1 MSESTEMA
9 VNQIAALGARQ
20 LAGILEGVSGE
31 RLQELIALI
40 DEAPH
45 VYCCAA
51 GRSLLMMRCMAM
63 RLMHMGYASYVVG
76 DTTPQAF
83 HEGDLLI
90 CASGSG
96 TTSCVLN
103 VARKARDLGGR
114 VACITI
120 SEDSPLAELSDVVV
134 SVPTFTDKGD
144 FDASERTVMAGGSSF
159 EHAVLLL
166 SDAMVVPM
174 AAARGFDIN
183 KGFPLHANLE

>member
-1 MSESTEMA
+1 MTESVDTE
-9 VNQIAALGARQ
+9 VKGIAALGARQ
-20 LAGILEGVSGE
+20 LAGILEGIDEE
-31 RLQELIALI
+31 RVQELIALI

-63 RLMHMGYASYVVG
+63 RLMHMGYVSYVVG
-76 DTTPQAF
+76 DTTTPAF

-96 TTSCVLN
+96 ATSCVVN
-103 VARKARDLGGR
+103 VAKKARALGGR

-120 SEDSPLAELSDVVV
+120 SDESPLAELSDVVV

-144 FDASERTVMAGGSSF
+144 FDVSKRTVMAGGTSF

-174 AAARGFDIN
+174 ATARGFDLN